1 MATTTTLSQLRTQ
14 ALEILADNADSA
26 VFTPT
31 VLNRLIN
38 QVQLEIAEMWK
49 WQFLRDKK
57 LVRAPI
63 YTALAGDITTAST
76 TITVDSTTN
85 FETTGRVRIT
95 HDMIAYTGTTSSSL
109 TGVTDIDVS
118 HDQGEIVFPCITMP
132 SDYHQLLDVYV
143 SRAIGSTRMQKMK
156 YVNEFEFDQSPE
168 PLRYCIV
175 TIESSDYLVP
185 IGQAQGDT
193 LVIHFQKMPLTLTA
207 DSDISSFPDEYAYVI
222 ARMVA
227 GKAKIYFDDDMGDM
241 GSTIYNLAKDELLK
255 MTKLYG
261 QKEQGMSRLL
271 KTTYN
276 SFNRTDG
283 SRYNVR
289 GYDMYN

>member
-38 QVQLEIAEMWK
+38 QVQLEVAEMWK

-63 YTALAGDITTAST
+63 YSRLTNDITTAST
-76 TITVDSTTN
+76 TVNIDDTTN
-85 FETTGRVRIT
+85 FESTGRVRIN
-95 HDMIAYTGTTSSSL
+95 HDMIAYTGLTSTSI

-118 HDQGEIVFPCITMP
+118 HDEGETVFPCITMP

-168 PLRYCIV
+168 PLRYCIISV
-175 TIESSDYLVP
+175 ASSDYLVP
-185 IGQAQGDT
+185 IGQAQDDT
-193 LVIHFQKMPLTLTA
+193 LVIHFQKKPLTLSS
-207 DSDISSFPDEYAYVI
+207 DSDVSSFPDEYAYVI

-227 GKAKIYFDDDMGDM
+227 GKAKIYFDDDMGGM

-261 QKEQGMSRLL
+261 QREQGMSRLL

-283 SRYNVR
+283 NRYNAR